1 LDLRMP
7 LGSHFRK
14 WATQVAHQAGE
25 EPDVEA
31 SRLLCIAE
39 YYAEL
44 MQ

>member
-1 LDLRMP
+1 MP

-14 WATQVAHQAGE
+14 WATQVAGQAGE
-25 EPDVEA
+25 EPDDVEA